1 MKKIFQYIYRLIF
14 NIVNKFTG
22 FQGDRWLTPFMR
34 NFTVFL
40 FSVFSTIATQAQLTV
55 SMGMSPQQLVQ
66 NVLLGTGVTVSNVT
80 YSGSNA
86 SIGHFTGGGS
96 SNLGLSSGVVM
107 STGLVNGNPALGSP
121 VGNFASTDLGLGG
134 DADLLNLAG
143 GSVCQDASVLQFDFI
158 PLSDTI
164 KFRYVFAS
172 EEYPEYVCSIY
183 NDVFGFFLSGPG
195 INGTFSNNS
204 INMAKIPG
212 TNLPVAINSVNNG
225 GNGTTY
231 SLSDCISTGFSSD
244 YIDNEAIGGSTVVF
258 DGFTVV
264 FTAWHIVQPCQTYHI
279 KLAIGDIGDGE
290 WDSAVFLDAGSFSS
304 TSVAVASTT
313 TNSVLASDST
323 AIEGCTDNLLTFTRS
338 GSGIGSPL
346 TVQLN
351 ISGTA
356 INGVDYNLLP
366 TSITF
371 PPGQTTTTLV
381 FHPIW
386 NGIFDGPKVAIISIP
401 QITPCTIFEP
411 KVTLHIYDPNPIN
424 VTLRNDTSIIC
435 PIAFNIPANASGG
448 NGALTYIWDNGL
460 GTNSSITVTPY
471 NTTTYI
477 VTVRDAC
484 ALLNA
489 IDSVTITMPPYDLLR
504 AYPSPDLTT
513 CPGDSVTLSATAT
526 GGIGNYSFL
535 WSNGLGTNST
545 VSVAPMVTTT
555 YSVSVTDSCGL
566 VASGNVTV
574 TVMTVLAEFTYE
586 YISNNEVHF
595 IDQSV
600 NDVSFQWDF
609 GDGQSSDLQ
618 FPTHL
623 YADTG
628 IYIVQLTV
636 TNAEGCI
643 SIVQHAIQIYPP
655 YHLYVPN
662 AFTPDGDGLN
672 DYFAP
677 IAVGVVQS
685 EMYIF
690 DRWGGQIYESSE
702 LNPHWDGRDSNGEKV
717 QLGVYVYL
725 LIYNTPTG
733 QQHTRRGSVT
743 LLR

>member
-1 MKKIFQYIYRLIF
+1 
-14 NIVNKFTG
+14 
-22 FQGDRWLTPFMR
+22 
-34 NFTVFL
+34 
-40 FSVFSTIATQAQLTV
+40 
-55 SMGMSPQQLVQ
+55 MS
-66 NVLLGTGVTVSNVT
+66 
-80 YSGSNA
+80 
-86 SIGHFTGGGS
+86 
-96 SNLGLSSGVVM
+96 
-107 STGLVNGNPALGSP
+107 
-121 VGNFASTDLGLGG
+121 FA
-134 DADLLNLAG
+134 
-143 GSVCQDASVLQFDFI
+143 
-158 PLSDTI
+158 
-164 KFRYVFAS
+164 
-172 EEYPEYVCSIY
+172 
-183 NDVFGFFLSGPG
+183 
-195 INGTFSNNS
+195 
-204 INMAKIPG
+204 
-212 TNLPVAINSVNNG
+212 
-225 GNGTTY
+225 
-231 SLSDCISTGFSSD
+231 
-244 YIDNEAIGGSTVVF
+244 
-258 DGFTVV
+258 
-264 FTAWHIVQPCQTYHI
+264 
-279 KLAIGDIGDGE
+279 
-290 WDSAVFLDAGSFSS
+290 
-304 TSVAVASTT
+304 
-313 TNSVLASDST
+313 
-323 AIEGCTDNLLTFTRS
+323 
-338 GSGIGSPL
+338 
-346 TVQLN
+346 
-351 ISGTA
+351 
-356 INGVDYNLLP
+356 
-366 TSITF
+366 
-371 PPGQTTTTLV
+371 
-381 FHPIW
+381 
-386 NGIFDGPKVAIISIP
+386 
-401 QITPCTIFEP
+401 
-411 KVTLHIYDPNPIN
+411 
-424 VTLRNDTSIIC
+424 
-435 PIAFNIPANASGG
+435 IPANAIGG
-448 NGALTYIWDNGL
+448 NGPLTYTWGNGL
-460 GTNSSITVTPY
+460 GTNSSINVTLY
-471 NTTTYI
+471 STTTYV
-477 VTVRDAC
+477 VTVSDAC

-489 IDSVTITMPPYDLLR
+489 VDSVTITMPPYDLLR
-504 AYPSPDLTT
+504 VYPSPDLTT

-545 VSVAPMVTTT
+545 VSVAPIVTTT

-566 VASGNVTV
+566 VAIGNVTV

-600 NDVSFQWDF
+600 NDASFQWDF